1 MNWVTSI
8 NKFDDETE
16 HFTENEI
23 EQRIT
28 GRNKKVCNI
37 LMR

>member
-16 HFTENEI
+16 HFENEI